1 MAGARREL
9 RDFFCA
15 AWPAG
20 RLLGLA
26 WRAAW
31 PAGRLS
37 ASPGAP
43 SCALGA
49 ALGRTWPSN
58 LASELPNC
66 PPQALPSGSKRL
78 PSPSPGLPNLQ
89 KTKKNAVLSSNFRVL
104 AFLLCKCSWTAALQ
118 LLCTTWVPP
127 GPYLQALG
135 RLLGP
140 TWGQLGRSWGQLGRS
155 WGHLGRTWGQLGRTW
170 VPLGRTWG

>member
-1 MAGARREL
+1 MANGAAPETYFRT
-9 RDFFCA
+9 CT
-15 AWPAG
+15 PVG

-26 WRAAW
+26 WRAVLCSLA
-31 PAGRLS
+31 ALGLS
-37 ASPGAP
+37 GAP
-43 SCALGA
+43 SCALWA

-66 PPQALPSGSKRL
+66 RPKALASSSKRL

-89 KTKKNAVLSSNFRVL
+89 KTKKNVVLSSNFRVL
-104 AFLLCKCSWTAALQ
+104 FFLLCKCSWTAALQ

-127 GPYLQALG
+127 RPYLQALG

-155 WGHLGRTWGQLGRTW
+155 WGQLGRT
-170 VPLGRTWG
+170 